1 MTLESKLKEAI
12 EEWLNSSELNN
23 DTVDD
28 LASELGERLR
38 VDTDEALKML
48 CDNEYWVGKRVVED
62 AMHVEKKLCNADLA
76 KALSTAPIITIGEK
90 K

>member
-23 DTVDD
+23 DTVAD

-38 VDTDEALKML
+38 VDKGEA
-48 CDNEYWVGKRVVED
+48 ED
-62 AMHVEKKLCNADLA
+62 IINRYIPLGNKKYRNNCA